1 MAQYT
6 YSFKKDFVRKRI
18 TSYAKRCTCS
28 TSNGEGYTRGYSL
41 HAFPR
46 DESMG
51 IKGVKRERNE

>member
-6 YSFKKDFVRKRI
+6 YSFKKDFVRQRI
-18 TSYAKRCTCS
+18 TGHAKRCMCS

-46 DESMG
+46 DESM
-51 IKGVKRERNE
+51 